1 MASRVEACAN
11 SLVHACV
18 GPRAG
23 CATGQAQGRA
33 GEQGVPANGVVDH
46 STQGTT
52 LRVACVF
59 LLPMANATMPTRT
72 YAGRDARTSLARALE
87 RWLADVDR
95 RQCHRW
101 PRDCVCYRLLPRLGP
116 RPHNGTYAPPL
127 CRAARAIYGRARK
140 FCCCCSRCECWRRY
154 SRTSLSCRR

>member
-1 MASRVEACAN
+1 
-11 SLVHACV
+11 
-18 GPRAG
+18 
-23 CATGQAQGRA
+23 
-33 GEQGVPANGVVDH
+33 
-46 STQGTT
+46 
-52 LRVACVF
+52 
-59 LLPMANATMPTRT
+59 MPTRT

-127 CRAARAIYGRARK
+127 CRAARAIYGRAQVLLLLALRMLA
-140 FCCCCSRCECWRRY
+140 EILTHVTHVTLVQAL
-154 SRTSLSCRR
+154 TSGLICAVLGLMIEVLLFVISGSQLESYLDKKQKQGNRSARGKRSKILPDLGGYTDYTTER